1 MNDFKHV
8 VFAFVGFILF
18 GWIVYLQMQINALRS
33 KANRQIT
40 YVIDKDTIDADSI
53 KWNNLINAIIEVESE
68 GKSDAVNDRS
78 GATGVIQLMPIAIE
92 DCNRIIGKKKYVL
105 NDRYSKDR
113 SIEIFNIIQRHYNPQ
128 HDIHKAIK
136 IQNPNGGKRYET
148 KVIKKLN
155 E

>member
-8 VFAFVGFILF
+8 VFAFVGVILF
-18 GWIVYLQMQINALRS
+18 GWIVYLQMQIDALKS

-40 YVIDKDTIDADSI
+40 YVIDKDTIDTDSI
-53 KWNNLINAIIEVESE
+53 KWNNLIKAIIEVESE
-68 GKSDAVNDRS
+68 GKIDAVNDRS
-78 GATGVIQLMPIAIE
+78 GATGVIQLMPIAIK
-92 DCNRIIGKKKYVL
+92 DCNRIIGKKKYGL

-136 IQNPNGGKRYET
+136 IQNPNGGKQYET
-148 KVIKKLN
+148 KVIYKLKK
-155 E
+155 

>member
-1 MNDFKHV
+1 MNDFKHILI
-8 VFAFVGFILF
+8 AFVGFILF

-40 YVIDKDTIDADSI
+40 YMIDKDTIDADSI
-53 KWNNLINAIIEVESE
+53 KWDNLINAIIEVESE
-68 GKSDAVNDRS
+68 GKIDAVNDAS
-78 GATGVIQLMPIAIE
+78 GATGVMQLMPIAIK
-92 DCNRIIGKKKYVL
+92 DCNRIIGKKKYGL

-148 KVIKKLN
+148 KVINKLKK
-155 E
+155 

>member
-8 VFAFVGFILF
+8 VFAFVGIILI

-40 YVIDKDTIDADSI
+40 YVIDKDTIDTDSI

-68 GKSDAVNDRS
+68 GKSDAVNDAS
-78 GATGVIQLMPIAIE
+78 GATGVIQLMPIAIK
-92 DCNRIIGKKKYVL
+92 DCNRIIGKKKYGL
-105 NDRYSKDR
+105 NDRYSKGR

-128 HDIHKAIK
+128 HDIHRAIK
-136 IQNPNGGKRYET
+136 IQNPNGGKRYEK
-148 KVIKKLN
+148 KVINKLIK
-155 E
+155 